1 MTRSFGTAA
10 SGGDC
15 GVREQSK
22 CQPSRRDSI
31 MTIMSCCRSSSS
43 FNNSIWLESCYEG
56 QKKAEENLVTHG
68 PLHHPDYWWPAFLS
82 NIRLPSRLSW
92 IVRTHDVPSGAAKGQ
107 WGNIHQS
114 TAGSNVVL
122 LSQKHLAGSDWR
134 VYGLTGISLQ
144 SAINLRRDL
153 NLNPLHVGFASILS
167 NLYRMTV
174 RWG

>member
-1 MTRSFGTAA
+1 MVATVVS
-10 SGGDC
+10 
-15 GVREQSK
+15 VNNQK

-56 QKKAEENLVTHG
+56 EGKKSRGKPCQWPTVHSITQTTDGQPSCLISGYHQGCLELWG
-68 PLHHPDYWWPAFLS
+68 PTTG
-82 NIRLPSRLSW
+82 
-92 IVRTHDVPSGAAKGQ
+92 RTGAAKGQ
-107 WGNIHQS
+107 WGNTHQS

-134 VYGLTGISLQ
+134 VYGLPGSLQ

-153 NLNPLHVGFASILS
+153 NLNPLHVCFASILS
-167 NLYRMTV
+167 KLYRMTV